1 MRQDRERKQ
10 NKYIPSAVTLASNS
24 PPHSSAVWP
33 PQDPPSHPSES
44 QYGETIFE
52 GHCPKNKPFF
62 LVPFSSFFL
71 SHWLEYIRFF
81 CCCCSSSSCH
91 DILSI
96 FLEKR
101 PVIEIS
107 PSNREWTGWCSSR
120 KENSSQFSSYG
131 MLYKRQDQYY
141 IGVESWNIGEFRLN
155 ISRSVTIRF
164 IYPPLEK
171 QQQKNCRQKQPNLAF
186 CRLNIFQLLFILLF
200 V

>member
-1 MRQDRERKQ
+1 MERRYSKGTAQ
-10 NKYIPSAVTLASNS
+10 KYKK
-24 PPHSSAVWP
+24 
-33 PQDPPSHPSES
+33 ES
-44 QYGETIFE
+44 
-52 GHCPKNKPFF
+52 FF
-62 LVPFSSFFL
+62 FTLVPFSSFFL

-186 CRLNIFQLLFILLF
+186 CRPNIFQLLFILLF